1 MVTPAVADRSTARI
15 YRDEF
20 GSVSSQTEVTAQE
33 MFKAAVRLR
42 FPAKLPAGSSYTV
55 ASGRKP
61 PESGAFDLVIDMR
74 KLKALR
80 EL

>member
-1 MVTPAVADRSTARI
+1 MITPTVADRSTERI
-15 YRDEF
+15 YGDEF
-20 GSVSSQTEVTAQE
+20 GCVSTLNETTAQE

-55 ASGRKP
+55 ASGQTP
-61 PESGAFDLVIDMR
+61 PATGAYDLVIDMR
-74 KLKALR
+74 KLRALR